1 MNAGTYFRWMGR
13 RANAACG
20 FQLFWAVL
28 IAYFYVVVWPL
39 AAIAEQRVHLTP
51 KLAVGEVLRY
61 QIDSRTTTS
70 GTVTTP
76 LVNPEGG
83 SQASQSIHL
92 LVRLEVLGTS
102 AASAS
107 VPGGVHIRATFEKS
121 GASSESDALDPST
134 PSLASRYARMEGRSV
149 EFTLAADGQVTN
161 FKGLREIFAD
171 SSGTQPV
178 ISWLSA
184 LSPDAGMPS
193 NGVRIGEKWKS
204 EHPLQGQPLSD
215 LLWRTESTY
224 LRNEPCNSSAALV
237 RQLNWPVKSASS
249 CAVILTHFEISR
261 QGSPHSDATPEDY
274 RRNGLRTSGT
284 WLGSGEALETVSLAT
299 GLLVSSTQTS
309 KEDADYEIASMAT
322 GSRVREQGHL
332 QSQSEITLITP
343 PELPA
348 KPE

>member
-1 MNAGTYFRWMGR
+1 MNASTYFRWIDR
-13 RANAACG
+13 RANAARG
-20 FQLFWAVL
+20 FRLFRALLV
-28 IAYFYVVVWPL
+28 AYFCVMVWGL
-39 AAIAEQRVHLTP
+39 AALAEQRVHLTP

-61 QIDSRTTTS
+61 QIDSRTTTA

-83 SQASQSIHL
+83 SRSSQSIHL
-92 LVRLEVLGTS
+92 LVRLEVLATS

-121 GASSESDALDPST
+121 SASSESDALDPST
-134 PSLASRYARMEGRSV
+134 SSLASRYARMEGRSV
-149 EFTLAADGQVTN
+149 EFTLARDGQLIG
-161 FKGLREIFAD
+161 FKGLKEIFAD
-171 SSGTQPV
+171 SSGAQPV

-193 NGVRIGEKWKS
+193 NGVWIGEKWKS

-224 LRNEPCNSSAALV
+224 LRNEPCNSPAAPV
-237 RQLNWPVKSASS
+237 RQPNRPVKSAAG

-299 GLLVSSTQTS
+299 GILVSSTQTS
-309 KEDADYEIASMAT
+309 NEDADYEIASVAT
-322 GSRVREQGHL
+322 GSRVREQGHV